1 MILVIIP
8 AFNEEKTIGKIAKD
22 ISNKFDV
29 LVVDDGSSD
38 DTTKAAKFNGAFVIT
53 SKKNFGVDHAIDL
66 GFKYALKKKYKFVI
80 TFDADGQHFFSD
92 LKKIANILKKR
103 KKDLVIGVRSKFPRI
118 SEKIFSFYS
127 LKMLKIKD
135 LLTGLKGYNL
145 EIYKKHGTYCSFNSI
160 GTELSIFAIKSH
172 YRIGTIN
179 IKVKERKD
187 KPRLGGT
194 IKANLRIFKSLIQV
208 MYKM

>member
-1 MILVIIP
+1 
-8 AFNEEKTIGKIAKD
+8 
-22 ISNKFDV
+22 
-29 LVVDDGSSD
+29 
-38 DTTKAAKFNGAFVIT
+38 
-53 SKKNFGVDHAIDL
+53 
-66 GFKYALKKKYKFVI
+66 
-80 TFDADGQHFFSD
+80 
-92 LKKIANILKKR
+92 
-103 KKDLVIGVRSKFPRI
+103 
-118 SEKIFSFYS
+118 
-127 LKMLKIKD
+127 MLKIKD